1 MIRGQE
7 NPVIIRGVGLAFEYL
22 RSLVAS
28 EELVDRQSVRV
39 VGDSEMAE
47 RMVEEVRVDGEIST
61 EE

>member
-1 MIRGQE
+1 
-7 NPVIIRGVGLAFEYL
+7 LAFEYL